1 MRRDVF
7 LRHHPPST
15 PAEGKLHLVSSY
27 ILRSNICHRA
37 KRRTSALR
45 ETFISALWIHEADPS
60 ARRFSRLFADPL
72 CLSATISVTSVG
84 VSFGSSVPL
93 YLQLIDAPPAHGS
106 VTLQTDWCWHVWLA
120 ACNNM
125 WQACWGADNSVL
137 CFGASISGE
146 ICAHLSYNE
155 SRFNLLKTEWTGLL
169 ITSRLFFSHW
179 LALH

>member
-1 MRRDVF
+1 MNSWSWSVSSEVFMSPRWSFVSFSHERRDERRRLVWIVRAP
-7 LRHHPPST
+7 L
-15 PAEGKLHLVSSY
+15 PA
-27 ILRSNICHRA
+27 
-37 KRRTSALR
+37 
-45 ETFISALWIHEADPS
+45 ADW
-60 ARRFSRLFADPL
+60 
-72 CLSATISVTSVG
+72 CL
-84 VSFGSSVPL
+84 
-93 YLQLIDAPPAHGS
+93 PPAHGS

-179 LALH
+179 LALHERYVTQSKELKKNKKGLKTGTQILHFHIRET